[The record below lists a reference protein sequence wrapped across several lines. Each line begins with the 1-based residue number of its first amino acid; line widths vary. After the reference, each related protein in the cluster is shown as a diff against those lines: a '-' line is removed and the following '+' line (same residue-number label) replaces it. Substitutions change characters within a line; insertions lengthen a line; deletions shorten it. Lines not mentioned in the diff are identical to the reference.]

1 MDTSPP
7 RPIVFPSSM
16 KPILV
21 AVVHTEEE
29 FDWTKPFDRAQNS
42 VSNLRDLE
50 RGQEIFSRHGVKPV
64 YMVDYPVVSQDEGI
78 RALQSVT
85 AGTEATIGAHLHP
98 WVNPPFEEVVSQ
110 FNSFPGNLPR
120 RLEEAKLV
128 QLADRIET
136 AVGAPPRDYLAGR
149 YGSGANT
156 ISILQKLGFRSDF
169 SIVAMT
175 DYREEGGPDFQAQG
189 NSCCWDG
196 DGDSAILRVPHN
208 VADVGFLC
216 RNAKRP
222 FAADKH
228 PYLRRIHLTGILSR
242 CGAMTRIRLTPEG
255 FDLGHLKACA
265 RALVAAGIRV
275 LVFSFH
281 SPSLVPGFTP
291 YVRDRDD
298 LAEFV
303 KRIDEFLH
311 FFKNTLGGA
320 FSGPADVLA
329 LAQSVSRAV
338 S

>member
-16 KPILV
+16 KPILL

-29 FDWTKPFDRAQNS
+29 FDWTKPFERAHNS
-42 VSNLRDLE
+42 ITNLRDLE
-50 RGQEIFSRHGVKPV
+50 RGQEIFSRYGVKPI
-64 YMVDYPVVSQDEGI
+64 YMVDYPVVSRDEGI
-78 RALQSVT
+78 RAIRSVT
-85 AGTEATIGAHLHP
+85 AGTGATIGAHLHP

-120 RLEEAKLV
+120 RLEEEKLV
-128 QLADRIET
+128 QLADRIE
-136 AVGAPPRDYLAGR
+136 AALGARPRDYLAGR

-175 DYREEGGPDFQAQG
+175 DYRAEGGPDFQDQG
-189 NSCCWDG
+189 NSCFWEG
-196 DGDSAILRVPHN
+196 DGDSAILRLPHN

-228 PYLRRIHLTGILSR
+228 PFLRRIHLAGVLSR

-255 FDLGHLKACA
+255 FNLSHLKACA
-265 RALVAAGIRV
+265 HALVASGVRV

-298 LAEFV
+298 LAEFI
-303 KRIDEFLH
+303 KRIDEFLR
-311 FFKNTLGGA
+311 FFQNTLGGV
-320 FSGPADVLA
+320 FGRPADVLA
-329 LAQSVSRAV
+329 LAQDAGVAIS
-338 S
+338 